1 MTAMFARRSLL
12 FNMNYFYANPM
23 DIYVCFHVL
32 EVFRLG
38 KLVSILSY
46 ENKQMEAVPQ
56 IRIDVI
62 GYLTP

>member
-1 MTAMFARRSLL
+1 
-12 FNMNYFYANPM
+12 M
-23 DIYVCFHVL
+23 DICVL
-32 EVFRLG
+32 SRVEGFRLG